1 MSRPRFLADHDL
13 NEFIVEG
20 VLRREPP
27 VEFVRAR
34 EVALADR
41 PDPVVLEY
49 AARNAFLIV
58 SHDVNT
64 MSGYAYARVAAGEKM
79 GGLLLVPQRAPLGPV
94 IESLLLI
101 WSDSEAEEWENQ
113 VLFLPL

>member
-13 NEFIVEG
+13 NEFIIEG
-20 VLRREPP
+20 VLRREPAIA
-27 VEFVRAR
+27 FIRVR
-34 EVALADR
+34 ELGLHTQ

-49 AARNAFLIV
+49 AARNSLLVV

-64 MSGYAYARVAAGEKM
+64 MSAHAYARVRAGERM
-79 GGLLLVPQRAPLGPV
+79 SGLLMARQTAPIGAV

-101 WSDSEAEEWENQ
+101 WSAIEAEEWENE
-113 VLFLPL
+113 VRFLPL